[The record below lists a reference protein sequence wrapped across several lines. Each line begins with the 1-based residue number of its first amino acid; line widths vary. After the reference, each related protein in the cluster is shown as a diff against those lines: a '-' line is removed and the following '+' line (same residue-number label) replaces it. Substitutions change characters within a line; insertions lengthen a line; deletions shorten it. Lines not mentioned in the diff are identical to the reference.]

1 MHPMAVSVTLPKLGD
16 SVTEATVTRWLKADG
31 EHVEI
36 GEPLLEIST
45 DKVDTE
51 IPSPASGVLSIKVP
65 EDQTVGVGTELGSIS
80 SRLA

>member
-1 MHPMAVSVTLPKLGD
+1 MHPVQVSVTMPKLGETA
-16 SVTEATVTRWLKADG
+16 TEATVTRWLKEDA
-31 EHVEI
+31 ERVEI

-51 IPSPASGVLSIKVP
+51 IASPATGVLSIKVF

-80 SRLA
+80 C